1 MKKYAKINKVA
12 LATEVDSLVYE
23 QTKKDSLFNVPPV
36 KYQGYFFENSE
47 ENEEKR
53 VTSES
58 LEALIVYITEKGY
71 PIVKFNK
78 N

>member
-1 MKKYAKINKVA
+1 MKKYAKIDKVV
-12 LATEVDSLVYE
+12 LATEVDSLVYG
-23 QTKKDSLFNVPPV
+23 QTKGNLLFNIPPV
-36 KYQGYFFENSE
+36 KYQGYFSENGE

-58 LEALIVYITEKGY
+58 LEALVVYITEKGY
-71 PIVKFNK
+71 PIAKFN

>member
-1 MKKYAKINKVA
+1 MKKYAKIDKVV
-12 LATEVDSLVYE
+12 LATEVDSLVYG
-23 QTKKDSLFNVPPV
+23 QTKGNLLFNIPPV
-36 KYQGYFFENSE
+36 KYQGYFFENGE

-58 LEALIVYITEKGY
+58 LEALVVYITEKGY
-71 PIVKFNK
+71 PIVKFN